1 LLQELIAF
9 NLDGNFDRVMSL
21 VGCVVGL
28 NEMFNQ
34 YKKVIEHASGDGIDV
49 GDLSFIKDNAKFANL
64 SID

>member
-1 LLQELIAF
+1 
-9 NLDGNFDRVMSL
+9 MSL

-34 YKKVIEHASGDGIDV
+34 YKNIVEQAGSGGIDV
-49 GDLSFIKDNAKFANL
+49 GDLTFIKDNAKFANM